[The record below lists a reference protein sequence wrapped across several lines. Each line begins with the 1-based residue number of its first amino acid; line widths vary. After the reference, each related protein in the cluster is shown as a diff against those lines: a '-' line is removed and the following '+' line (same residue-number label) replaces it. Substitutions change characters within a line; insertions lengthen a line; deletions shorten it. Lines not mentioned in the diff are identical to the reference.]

1 MKRKTP
7 EVRRNRERNFN
18 EVVEVG
24 FATDIAQAANVMRFQ
39 SAQSAEAFE
48 DHAGLRTDD
57 VPTHVEQPVPG
68 RMEEQ
73 VYAFRLADAAV
84 TPERQ
89 GVDAIKREII
99 AAPNK
104 RFELGDH
111 AGAPRSRLL
120 DFGHLA
126 FEKSF
131 LKGHHRA
138 PRLMTDVARSDF
150 VRAAPLKH
158 FHRLLVVA
166 KLQISLYRFNYEQNN
181 SITLS

>member
-1 MKRKTP
+1 LGIVKRKTP
-7 EVRRNRERNFN
+7 ELRRNRKRNFN
-18 EVVEVG
+18 KVIEVG

-39 SAQSAEAFE
+39 SAQSAEAFQ

-84 TPERQ
+84 TAERQ

-99 AAPNK
+99 TTPDK
-104 RFELGDH
+104 RFELRDY
-111 AGAPRSRLL
+111 AGTPGSRLL
-120 DFGHLA
+120 DLGYLA

-138 PRLMTDVARSDF
+138 PRLMANVARSDF
-150 VRAAPLKH
+150 V
-158 FHRLLVVA
+158 
-166 KLQISLYRFNYEQNN
+166 
-181 SITLS
+181 